1 MRLSSHFLVLGFVL
15 LLFCSSG
22 DEVRGQSTDL
32 TVEDYC
38 RLTLSLMQLSVE
50 EWQERVPVAEK
61 IKTDRRKLEGALQ
74 AVRKNFRG
82 QRTEKL
88 QQFGISQQAY
98 LHYATEHKTEI
109 ESYLE
114 DNPEVRQAIDDL
126 QKQIDKLIEQ
136 FESAASPRQEGAEK

>member
-1 MRLSSHFLVLGFVL
+1 MPSSRFFALSFVL
-15 LLFCSSG
+15 LLCCCFGSV
-22 DEVRGQSTDL
+22 VRGQSTDL

-38 RLTLSLMQLSVE
+38 RLTISLMQLSVE
-50 EWQERVPVAEK
+50 EWQERVPVAET

-74 AVRKNFRG
+74 AVTKKFRD
-82 QRTEKL
+82 QRAEKL

-98 LHYATEHKTEI
+98 LHYSTEHKTEI
-109 ESYLE
+109 ESFLE

-136 FESAASPRQEGAEK
+136 FESAASPRQEGAVK